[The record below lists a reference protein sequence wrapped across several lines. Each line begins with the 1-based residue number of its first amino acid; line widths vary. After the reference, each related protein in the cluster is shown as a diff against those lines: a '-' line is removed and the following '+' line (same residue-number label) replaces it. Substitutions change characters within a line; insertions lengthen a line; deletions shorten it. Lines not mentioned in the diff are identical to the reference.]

1 MAKRRALSNYL
12 KMFRKRSGLSQEEL
26 GFLLGGNFGTQVAR
40 FECGRR
46 TPSFEALVRYEI
58 IFKATAL
65 DLFTGAH
72 ERLADDV
79 CERARKLH
87 RELDAVEP
95 FTPAVKQKLEF
106 LVDLMYPPRKRR
118 TKPAA

>member
-26 GFLLGGNFGTQVAR
+26 GFLLGDSFGTQVAR
-40 FECGRR
+40 FECGTRQ
-46 TPSFEALVRYEI
+46 PSFEALLRYEI
-58 IFKATAL
+58 IFRVAAL

-72 ERLADDV
+72 DRLADDV
-79 CERARKLH
+79 RTRARKLH

-95 FTPAVKQKLEF
+95 FTPAVKQKMDF
-106 LVDLMYPPRKRR
+106 LVDLMYPPRR
-118 TKPAA
+118 TRGNPAA